1 MGARKLER
9 VPCRG
14 GRGFSGRE
22 SRVVAHL
29 IMAIL
34 RVKCLARWGTGTQ
47 KEKGVNG
54 GGQPKQRTN

>member
-22 SRVVAHL
+22 SRAVAHV

-34 RVKCLARWGTGTQ
+34 RVKCLVRWGTGTR
-47 KEKGVNG
+47 KERSKWVGVVN
-54 GGQPKQRTN
+54 

>member
-22 SRVVAHL
+22 SRVVAHV

-34 RVKCLARWGTGTQ
+34 RVKCLVRWGTGTR
-47 KEKGVNG
+47 KERSKWVGGVN
-54 GGQPKQRTN
+54 